1 MGVSKKRRS
10 TARPGGAEVAGTQ
23 ALARG
28 VAVLEVLAGESA
40 PLDIEQVAERVGVP
54 LSTAYRIVRYL
65 AQVGLVEHREQGR
78 VALGLRLLDLA
89 RVTRLQVES
98 GLLGV
103 ARPVMRELAQRTQE
117 TAMLM
122 APTGGQAICL
132 EYIESPRPIR
142 LSFERGR
149 VMPLYAGA
157 AGKVLLAFLDDRERN
172 RALAAAEGAELE
184 NGRVVSSDELSVELA
199 EIGRAGYCVSEGEV
213 NIDTVGV
220 AAPVFRRRRLV
231 AGLTVAGPSRR
242 FTEKYLSEMVAAV
255 VSAAQEIGRRLEQA
269 VVDGVRGA
277 RKLAARED
285 DSAAEGQGRR

>member
-1 MGVSKKRRS
+1 MGIKVGSFMGVSKKRRA
-10 TARPGGAEVAGTQ
+10 TAGPKGTEVAGTQ

-28 VAVLEVLAGESA
+28 VGVLEVLSGESA

-89 RVTRLQVES
+89 RVTQLQVES
-98 GLLGV
+98 GLLRI
-103 ARPVMRELAQRTQE
+103 ARPVMRELAQRKQE

-132 EYIESPRPIR
+132 EYIESPRPVR

-149 VMPLYAGA
+149 IMPLYAGA
-157 AGKVLLAFLDDRERN
+157 ASKILLAFLDDRERK
-172 RALAAAEGAELE
+172 RTLAAAEGAVLE
-184 NGRVVSSDELSVELA
+184 NGHVISSAELSAELT
-199 EIGRAGYCVSEGEV
+199 EIEKAGYCTSEGEV
-213 NIDTVGV
+213 NVDTVGV

-242 FTEKYLSEMVAAV
+242 FTDEYLSQMVDAV
-255 VSAAQEIGRRLEQA
+255 VSDAHEISRLLEQA
-269 VVDGVRGA
+269 AVDDERGA
-277 RKLAARED
+277 
-285 DSAAEGQGRR
+285 

>member
-1 MGVSKKRRS
+1 MGVSEERRRA
-10 TARPGGAEVAGTQ
+10 TTEPGGTEVAGTQ

-28 VAVLEVLAGESA
+28 VGVLEVLSGESA

-98 GLLGV
+98 GLLRI
-103 ARPVMRELAQRTQE
+103 ARPVMQELAQRTQE
-117 TAMLM
+117 TVMLM

-132 EYIESPRPIR
+132 EYIESPRPVR

-157 AGKVLLAFLDDRERN
+157 ASKILLAFLDDRERK
-172 RALAAAEGAELE
+172 RTLAAAEGAVLE
-184 NGRVVSSDELSVELA
+184 NGRVVSSVELSAELTMI
-199 EIGRAGYCVSEGEV
+199 EKTGYCVSEGEV

-220 AAPVFRRRRLV
+220 AAPVFRRRLV

-242 FTEKYLSEMVAAV
+242 FTDEHLSQMVDAV
-255 VSAAQEIGRRLEQA
+255 VSGAHEISRRLEQA
-269 VVDGVRGA
+269 
-277 RKLAARED
+277 AAD
-285 DSAAEGQGRR
+285 DE

>member
-1 MGVSKKRRS
+1 MGASEERRRS
-10 TARPGGAEVAGTQ
+10 APGLRGAEVAGTQ

-28 VAVLEVLAGESA
+28 VGVLEVLSGEPA

-78 VALGLRLLDLA
+78 VALGLRLIDLA

-98 GLLGV
+98 GLLRF
-103 ARPVMRELAQRTQE
+103 ARPVMQELALRTQE
-117 TAMLM
+117 TVMLM

-132 EYIESPRPIR
+132 EYIESPRPVR

-157 AGKVLLAFLDDRERN
+157 ASKVLLAFLDDRERK
-172 RALAAAEGAELE
+172 RALAAAEGAVLE
-184 NGRVVSSDELSVELA
+184 DGRVISAAELSTELTG
-199 EIGRAGYCVSEGEV
+199 IQDAGYCVSEGEV
-213 NIDTVGV
+213 NVDTVGV

-231 AGLTVAGPSRR
+231 AGLTGAGPSRR
-242 FTEKYLSEMVAAV
+242 FTDEHLSRMIDAV
-255 VSAAQEIGRRLEQA
+255 ISGAREISQRLGEA
-269 VVDGVRGA
+269 DDERGA
-277 RKLAARED
+277 
-285 DSAAEGQGRR
+285 